1 MNTQPQNNKLNHLI
15 NPTFTNVKRLFVL
28 SFQRTANENN
38 TTKNYRDSLSDYYL
52 PNVEIKDFNVLIDGK
67 SFFDLSLKS
76 KVEGYKKV

>member
-1 MNTQPQNNKLNHLI
+1 MNIQPQNNKLNHLI

-38 TTKNYRDSLSDYYL
+38 TKKNCRDSLSDYYL
-52 PNVEIKDFNVLIDGK
+52 PNVEIKDFHVLIDGK
-67 SFFDLSLKS
+67 SFFDLSLKN